1 VGHRNSIP
9 AWSTNPV
16 TFSATTN
23 YDFTSSITK
32 AFGSNMAD
40 DGAGVFMLFSGDINQ
55 DGSVDF
61 SDYPDLDISSNNGD
75 LGYYVTDLNGDASVD
90 FSDYP
95 TLDINSNL
103 GVLVVTP

>member
-1 VGHRNSIP
+1 
-9 AWSTNPV
+9 
-16 TFSATTN
+16 
-23 YDFTSSITK
+23 
-32 AFGSNMAD
+32 MAD